1 MVLCANDIILEVMIF
16 TLKKI
21 RQLVLSACLF
31 VSCST
36 AMSYAQF
43 QQDKPLK
50 KGADANL
57 IGSGN
62 VHRELMQKNTA
73 KPWTRWWWM
82 GSAVD
87 KENIKATL
95 VSFAKV
101 GLGGVEI
108 TPIYGV
114 EGEDDNTV
122 SFLSEE
128 WLFLLD
134 FTIKT
139 ADSLGMQVD
148 MNLGTGWPYGGPQIN
163 LEHAATRLVV
173 DSVQLKK
180 GQRFTGVL
188 TPKNDKDTLGAKVI
202 AVMAFGDDGHVVD
215 LTPKLQ
221 DNSLKWK
228 AKKADYTLYT
238 VYTGKTGQKVKRA
251 APGGEGYTVDHYSNE
266 AFEQYVTRFNTALKN
281 SGQGLRAIFNDSY
294 EVYGTDFTPDF
305 FEQFERLR
313 EYDLKPHLQELLAT
327 SDYELANRVKSDY
340 RETLS
345 DLLLTEFDEPW
356 TEWANQKR
364 YSSRLQAHGS
374 PGNLIDFYAA
384 ADIPECET
392 FGSMPYDIKGFRR
405 EKEDI
410 REGDADPVMLK
421 FSSSA
426 AHIAGKPLVSS
437 ETFTW
442 LRDHFK
448 TALSQTKPEA
458 EDLLLNGV
466 NHIFLHGSTYSPK
479 RAAWPGWKFY
489 ASVNFN
495 ENNTIWEDAP
505 ALFSYIENCQKL
517 LQSGKPDNEVLLYWP
532 IHDVWDDYLKGQRF
546 FQFKIHSLD
555 EWLHGTKFY
564 GLATTLAQQGYAT
577 DFISD
582 RFVADLTYV
591 NGAIQTKEVS
601 YKSLVVPD
609 ADKMPLATFKKLLAL
624 KKQGAQIIFQGL
636 PESVPGFANYKEKNK
651 LLNELI
657 ADNSAHLATTNS
669 IGESL
674 RNAGLYPETIVET
687 GLKYIRRTINGEK
700 LYYLVNHTGKA
711 IHGTFPIQ
719 TKAENVILYDPL
731 TEKEGVG
738 ESELKNGKTLVK
750 LHIPSGGSLFL
761 KTGKTTTLKKWD
773 YLEELDTAY
782 VLNDEWK
789 IDFIKGGPSLP
800 ASATLNELSSWTELG
815 EEASFFSGTA
825 RYETTFENP
834 DTTIENWKLR
844 VNEVRESAKIWLND
858 VYVGTLWANPFEIE
872 LSTLKPGKNTLRIEV
887 TNLPANRIRAK
898 ELRGEEWKIFKEIN
912 MVNKDYKKFDATS
925 WSPTPSGLIGDVS
938 LIPLI
943 NN

>member
-1 MVLCANDIILEVMIF
+1 MVMFVNDVILGAMEFSLKRIKKSVSNCCCLLLCATAVLHAQNQHKNGPNAQESLVF
-16 TLKKI
+16 TENI
-21 RQLVLSACLF
+21 DSEI
-31 VSCST
+31 
-36 AMSYAQF
+36 
-43 QQDKPLK
+43 P
-50 KGADANL
+50 AN
-57 IGSGN
+57 
-62 VHRELMQKNTA
+62 TT

-82 GSAVD
+82 GSAID
-87 KENIKATL
+87 EQNIKASL
-95 VSFAKV
+95 ISFSKV

-114 EGEDDNTV
+114 EGEDANNV
-122 SFLSEE
+122 PFLSEQ
-128 WLFLLD
+128 WLALLD

-148 MNLGTGWPYGGPQIN
+148 MNLGTGWPYGGPQID

-173 DSVQLKK
+173 DSVQLLK
-180 GQRFTGVL
+180 GQRFTGNL
-188 TPKNDKDTLGAKVI
+188 TPQNVKDTLGAKI
-202 AVMAFGDDGHVVD
+202 AAVMAFGKDGSVVD
-215 LTPKLQ
+215 LTSNLQ
-221 DNSLKWK
+221 NNSLKWK
-228 AKKADYTLYT
+228 AKKTDYTLYT
-238 VYTGKTGQKVKRA
+238 VFTGKTGQKVKRA
-251 APGGEGYTVDHYSNE
+251 APGGEGYTVDHYSNK
-266 AFEQYVTRFNTALKN
+266 AFEQYVTRFNAALKN
-281 SGQGLRAIFNDSY
+281 NGKGLRAIFNDSY

-313 EYDLKPHLQELLAT
+313 GYDLKPHLQELFAT
-327 SDYELANRVKSDY
+327 SDTEMANRIKSDY

-356 TEWANQKR
+356 TEWANQHG
-364 YSSRLQAHGS
+364 YTSRLQAHGS

-392 FGSMPYDIKGFRR
+392 FGSMPYDISGFRR

-448 TALSQTKPEA
+448 TSLSQTKPEA

-479 RAAWPGWKFY
+479 RAVWPGWKFY

-517 LQSGKPDNEVLLYWP
+517 LQSGKPDNEILLYWP

-564 GLATTLAQQGYAT
+564 GLATELAQQGYAT

-582 RFVADLTYV
+582 RFIEDLSYENGSLQTQGVA
-591 NGAIQTKEVS
+591 

-609 ADKMPLATFKKLLAL
+609 ADKMPLATFKKLVEL

-636 PESVPGFANYKEKNK
+636 PESVPGFADYQEKNHTLSQLKTENK
-651 LLNELI
+651 LVLHPEK
-657 ADNSAHLATTNS
+657 S
-669 IGESL
+669 IGKAL
-674 RNAGLYPETIVET
+674 RDNGLYPETIVET
-687 GLKYIRRTINGEK
+687 GLKFIRRDINGEK
-700 LYYLVNHTGKA
+700 IYYLVNHTANA
-711 IHGTFPIQ
+711 ISGTFPIQ
-719 TKAENVILYDPL
+719 TEAEKVILYDPL
-731 TEKEGVG
+731 SQKVGVG
-738 ESELKNGKTLVK
+738 KSEIQNGITLVK

-761 KTGKTTTLKKWD
+761 KTAQSSSKESWVYLK
-773 YLEELDTAY
+773 ESETSH
-782 VLNDEWK
+782 VLNGEWK

-800 ASATLNELSSWTELG
+800 ESATLNELNSWTELG
-815 EEASFFSGTA
+815 GDASYFSGTA

-834 DTTIENWKLR
+834 DATIENWKLR
-844 VNEVRESAKIWLND
+844 FNEVRESAKIWLND
-858 VYVGTLWANPFEIE
+858 VYVGTLWANPFELE
-872 LSTLKPGKNTLRIEV
+872 LSNLKSGKNTLRVEV

-912 MVNKDYKKFDATS
+912 MVNKDYQKFDATI
-925 WSPTPSGLIGDVS
+925 WSPTPSGLLGEVS

-943 NN
+943 KN